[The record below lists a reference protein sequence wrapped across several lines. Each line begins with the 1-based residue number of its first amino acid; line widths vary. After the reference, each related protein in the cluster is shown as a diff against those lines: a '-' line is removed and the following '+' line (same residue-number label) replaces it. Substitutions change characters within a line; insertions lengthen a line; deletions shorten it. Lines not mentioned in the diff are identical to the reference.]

1 MLNLDKYAKIKKA
14 REAIKKKC
22 YKKVF
27 KQIINEVETVMIQD
41 VDFIVFEVD
50 PFMIGEADYDMLE
63 CIDYVINKI
72 KKDESFLKI
81 LDQIDFYEQ
90 NLLYIKWDF
99 NKIT

>member
-1 MLNLDKYAKIKKA
+1 MLNLDKYTKIKKA

-27 KQIINEVETVMIQD
+27 KQIIYQVETVMIQD

-50 PFMIGEADYDMLE
+50 PFMIGEAEYDMLE

-72 KKDESFLKI
+72 KKDEGFLKI
-81 LDQIDFYEQ
+81 LDQIYFYEP
-90 NLLYIKWDF
+90 NILYIKWDLD
-99 NKIT
+99 KIT